1 MGLFAGEERDVP
13 VTFPQNYSPE
23 LAGRDAVFHVKL
35 HKVYEKVE
43 PQVDDAFAQKY
54 FECSLAELRE
64 SLRTH
69 LLADKQAQY
78 LSALEDAALN
88 MAADNMQVEL
98 PESMIQQ
105 EADQQSGQMESRLA
119 AKGITLEQY
128 CQSSGLSEEEYR
140 ETARKSAVMKLR
152 QDVLMRAVQQAE
164 GLIIDSAFRRRA
176 VKEIALRYDTTEE
189 SVEKSMKN
197 PLMQRELLRMRVLE
211 VILPRREK
219 AE

>member
-1 MGLFAGEERDVP
+1 
-13 VTFPQNYSPE
+13 
-23 LAGRDAVFHVKL
+23 
-35 HKVYEKVE
+35 
-43 PQVDDAFAQKY
+43 
-54 FECSLAELRE
+54 
-64 SLRTH
+64 
-69 LLADKQAQY
+69 
-78 LSALEDAALN
+78 
-88 MAADNMQVEL
+88 
-98 PESMIQQ
+98 MIQQ
-105 EADQQSGQMESRLA
+105 ETDQQSGQMENRLA

-128 CQSSGLSEEEYR
+128 CQSAGLSEEEYR

-152 QDVLMRAVQQAE
+152 QDVLLRAVQQAE

-189 SVEKSMKN
+189 SVEKSMEN